1 MNTPKVSIIMP
12 VYNAEALLSKMVDSI
27 IAQSFK
33 DWELLAIDDG
43 STDNSGALLDKYAE
57 SDSRIRVF
65 HKKNGG
71 VSAARQLGLE
81 KATGEYLIHAD
92 ADDWVEPTMLQELYN
107 KAREENADVVICD
120 FFVDNNN
127 QSVYRKQKPSSMTPK
142 SLVKQLFQQLH
153 GSCWNK
159 LVKRVCYSKYN
170 ISFPIGVNY
179 CEDLLTWVQLFLHDE
194 VKVSYLPKAFY
205 HYVQNDGSITHHYTQ
220 ETYKQR
226 QRYQQLLEEY
236 LSHQGFE
243 REIRNSKL
251 VVFTEA
257 FMRGILSNG
266 EAWKQLWE
274 NSRAAFW
281 GCPNRR
287 WFVGYIALAIGC
299 FPLAKRL
306 ITWQ

>member
-1 MNTPKVSIIMP
+1 MP
-12 VYNAEALLSKMVDSI
+12 VYNAEALLSKMVNSI

-57 SDSRIRVF
+57 SDSRIHVF

-92 ADDWVEPTMLQELYN
+92 ADDWVESTMLQKLYE
-107 KAREENADVVICD
+107 KAITDKADVVICD
-120 FFVDNNN
+120 YYVENNGVV
-127 QSVYRKQKPSSMTPK
+127 SKSEQKPI
-142 SLVKQLFQQLH
+142 SLEPRNVLKELFQQLH

-159 LVKRVCYSKYN
+159 LVKRACYSRYN
-170 ISFPIGVNY
+170 IRFPVGVNY

-194 VKVSYLPKAFY
+194 IKVSYLPKAFY
-205 HYVQNDGSITHHYTQ
+205 HYVQNDESITHHYTQ

-243 REIRNSKL
+243 REIRNSRL
-251 VVFTEA
+251 MVFTEA
-257 FMRGILSNG
+257 FMRGALTNE
-266 EAWKQLWE
+266 EAWEQLWK
-274 NSRAAFW
+274 NSRAAFLEF
-281 GCPNRR
+281 PNRR
-287 WFVGYIALAIGC
+287 WFVGYIALAVGC

-306 ITWQ
+306 IVM